1 MNSEN
6 GLLDIILDEL
16 HATRQ
21 QLLLEHGGVAGL
33 AAYLRQEEKKCNWPI
48 VESGSGPRSDQTD
61 HPGRNRRAV
70 RG

>member
-1 MNSEN
+1 MKPVN
-6 GLLDIILDEL
+6 DPRDTILDEL

-21 QLLLEHGGVAGL
+21 QLLLQHGGVAGL
-33 AAYLRQEEKKCNWPI
+33 AAFLRQQEADCATSV
-48 VESGSGPRSDQTD
+48 VEPDPDPRTDKTD